1 MDTHADKTPTVTSFE
16 TISSAL
22 ACMVNMPEDTLKTKE
37 AAELLGISKR
47 TLLRY
52 SSKGLINPAK
62 LSKRNFRWLR
72 SDLEDLV
79 NKSKGGDAV

>member
-1 MDTHADKTPTVTSFE
+1 
-16 TISSAL
+16 
-22 ACMVNMPEDTLKTKE
+22 MVNMTEDTLKTKE

-52 SSKGLINPAK
+52 SSKGLISPYR

-72 SDLEDLV
+72 SDLEELL
-79 NKSKGGDAV
+79 NKSKGDDAV

>member
-1 MDTHADKTPTVTSFE
+1 
-16 TISSAL
+16 
-22 ACMVNMPEDTLKTKE
+22 MVNMTEDTLKTKE